1 MWCHCQPW
9 WWLHLAARHT
19 DSSGKVLQGRHSF
32 ESRGALLCNWA
43 VLLKYLSFT
52 DNFWSLSVP
61 WKQCADASCF
71 GSVVFA
77 SIGSFLCSDISKSG
91 DFIAYQLRGEY
102 LQGHFPSTWKMEG
115 GWLCAGM
122 AHQGSMFCKPTC
134 SPSVG
139 SKHRECEPN
148 SSFQCPAEEFPSQPL
163 STATACWFCWFGFFW
178 SASEWPP
185 PCVTSPS
192 GAQRARLLQ
201 AWGTC
206 PIPTVRVKL
215 LTSLRTRLELLPVKL
230 TYLSQWLWS
239 LILLML

>member
-43 VLLKYLSFT
+43 VFLKYLSFT

-77 SIGSFLCSDISKSG
+77 SIGSFVCSDISKSG

-102 LQGHFPSTWKMEG
+102 LQGPFPSTWKMEG
-115 GWLCAGM
+115 GQQCAGM

-134 SPSVG
+134 SHSMG
-139 SKHRECEPN
+139 SKHREW
-148 SSFQCPAEEFPSQPL
+148 AKLPL
-163 STATACWFCWFGFFW
+163 SVPSWGIPLPATQHSSSLLVLLVWFLLKCLWVATPMSDKPFWCPKSQTPPGLGDLPHPHCQGQTAHQPQDKAGTF
-178 SASEWPP
+178 AS
-185 PCVTSPS
+185 
-192 GAQRARLLQ
+192 
-201 AWGTC
+201 
-206 PIPTVRVKL
+206 
-215 LTSLRTRLELLPVKL
+215 
-230 TYLSQWLWS
+230 
-239 LILLML
+239 